1 MLQGTVTGSGMD
13 SSGFRILSGEN
24 ATPQRLV
31 DLCLPPS
38 WVSLS
43 QPEFKEWSTPT
54 TSPHLLLMAP
64 RQPVS
69 YAHAGK
75 ILTLDPGGF
84 VWVASAGELRLR
96 PCGSKGTELLAW
108 HFTAAALPPPMRELL
123 PPGEVEPAFGPA
135 TLTTPMQTIVLALR
149 SCPVAPTLRAL
160 WSTGKLIE
168 LLTLI
173 LPAPAANEGT
183 EPPHAAHAL
192 HPAVRLA
199 LDFMAARLAEPIGLP
214 EMAAAAHTSPSH
226 LSRLFTA
233 ELGHGPT
240 RHLRRLRLERAAA
253 LLAAGHANVTEAA
266 LAAGYA
272 SLGQFSRTFAEH
284 HGRPP
289 SAFLPRRSA

>member
-1 MLQGTVTGSGMD
+1 
-13 SSGFRILSGEN
+13 
-24 ATPQRLV
+24 
-31 DLCLPPS
+31 
-38 WVSLS
+38 
-43 QPEFKEWSTPT
+43 
-54 TSPHLLLMAP
+54 
-64 RQPVS
+64 
-69 YAHAGK
+69 
-75 ILTLDPGGF
+75 
-84 VWVASAGELRLR
+84 
-96 PCGSKGTELLAW
+96 
-108 HFTAAALPPPMRELL
+108 MRELL
-123 PPGEVEPAFGPA
+123 PPCEIEPAFGPA
-135 TLTTPMQTIVLALR
+135 TLTPPMETIVFALR
-149 SCPVAPTLRAL
+149 SCPVASTLRAL

-173 LPAPAANEGT
+173 LPAPAPDEGA
-183 EPPHAAHAL
+183 EPPRPAHAL
-192 HPAVRLA
+192 HPSVRLA

-289 SAFLPRRSA
+289 SAFLPRRGV